1 MFLPFGSLVDPVG
14 NEPYF
19 LLTQRGRIQWHPSGR
34 IGMPQT
40 LHYFAA
46 LTVTGDDGG
55 FPRFRR
61 RFGLFFKKQAES
73 PRLFDTSV
81 AGNTFG
87 VDNWTDIPVVT
98 YGPLLLAASG
108 GKNRSQDKKGQY
120 GLFST
125 GQHIYWRGQCHQ
137 IYPMAK
143 NIKM

>member
-1 MFLPFGSLVDPVG
+1 
-14 NEPYF
+14 
-19 LLTQRGRIQWHPSGR
+19 
-34 IGMPQT
+34 MPQT
-40 LHYFAA
+40 LHYCAA

-125 GQHIYWRGQCHQ
+125 GQQDRKSTRLNSSHVKISYAVFCLKQ
-137 IYPMAK
+137 K
-143 NIKM
+143 